1 MHAPWDSGLSTIA
14 AGFIKYF
21 VVPNALL
28 GHTYQEHDMQV
39 TTRLV
44 WDRCRS
50 SAIASAGVREQT
62 TFHDDNGCPA
72 LRQRIIHVEPGS
84 TAGFP
89 PAQGDDVLFVL
100 AGKGRLRLGA
110 ADDDHALV
118 PETGVYVRPG
128 ESYEIVADGDETLEV
143 VAVEI
148 PDPPTGIELG
158 ERRVTLNLNDAE
170 AQQATANREFRLVV
184 TPEAG
189 CPSITQFVGYIP
201 VGRAPDHFH
210 TYDEVLYVLSGE
222 GVLHIG
228 DSHEPVKAGACIHFS
243 PELVH
248 SLENSGTEPMQV
260 LGVFR
265 PAGSPSEAYYP
276 DGTRATY

>member
-1 MHAPWDSGLSTIA
+1 MEPI
-14 AGFIKYF
+14 
-21 VVPNALL
+21 
-28 GHTYQEHDMQV
+28 
-39 TTRLV
+39 TRLV
-44 WDRCRS
+44 WDSCG
-50 SAIASAGVREQT
+50 ASTSTTDGVRLQT
-62 TFHDDNGCPA
+62 TFHADNGCPS
-72 LRQRIIHVEPGS
+72 LRQRIIHVEAGS

-89 PAQGDDVLFVL
+89 PVVGDDVLFVL
-100 AGKGRLRLGA
+100 AGQGRLRLGA
-110 ADDDHALV
+110 DDEDHELV
-118 PETGVYVRPG
+118 AETGIYVQPG
-128 ESYEIVADGDETLEV
+128 ESYEIVADGDDTLELL
-143 VAVEI
+143 AVEV
-148 PDPPTGIELG
+148 PDPPSGVDVG
-158 ERRVTLNLNDAE
+158 ERRVTLRLCDAE
-170 AQQATANREFRLVV
+170 AQQATADREFRLVV

-189 CPSITQFVGYIP
+189 CPSVTQFVGSIP

-228 DSHEPVKAGACIHFS
+228 DSHEPVAAGACIHFS

-248 SLENSGTEPMQV
+248 SLENSGSEPMQV

>member
-1 MHAPWDSGLSTIA
+1 MES
-14 AGFIKYF
+14 
-21 VVPNALL
+21 
-28 GHTYQEHDMQV
+28 M
-39 TTRLV
+39 TRLV

-50 SAIASAGVREQT
+50 SATASAGVRQQT
-62 TFHDDNGCPA
+62 TFHADNGCPA

-89 PAQGDDVLFVL
+89 PASGDDVLFVL
-100 AGKGRLRLGA
+100 AGEGRLRLGA
-110 ADDDHALV
+110 EGDDHTLV
-118 PETGVYVRPG
+118 PETGIYVQPG
-128 ESYEIVADGDETLEV
+128 ESYEIVADGEATLEL
-143 VAVEI
+143 VAVEV
-148 PDPPTGIELG
+148 PDPPSAVALG
-158 ERRVTLNLNDAE
+158 ERRVTLHLNDAE

-184 TPEAG
+184 TPDAG
-189 CPSITQFVGYIP
+189 CPSVTQFVGSIP

-210 TYDEVLYVLSGE
+210 TYDEVLYILSGE

-228 DSHEPVKAGACIHFS
+228 DSHEPVAAGACIHFS

-248 SLENSGTEPMQV
+248 SLENSGDEPMQV

>member
-1 MHAPWDSGLSTIA
+1 MES
-14 AGFIKYF
+14 
-21 VVPNALL
+21 
-28 GHTYQEHDMQV
+28 

-50 SAIASAGVREQT
+50 SATASAGVRQQT
-62 TFHDDNGCPA
+62 TFHAENGCPA

-89 PAQGDDVLFVL
+89 PASGDDVLFVL
-100 AGKGRLRLGA
+100 AGEGRMRLGA
-110 ADDDHALV
+110 DGDDHTLV
-118 PETGVYVRPG
+118 PETGVYVQPG
-128 ESYEIVADGDETLEV
+128 ESYEIVADGEATLEV
-143 VAVEI
+143 LAVEV
-148 PDPPTGIELG
+148 PDPPSGVALG
-158 ERRVTLNLNDAE
+158 ERRVTLHLNDAE

-189 CPSITQFVGYIP
+189 CPSATQFVGYIP

-210 TYDEVLYVLSGE
+210 TYDEVLYILSGE

-228 DSHEPVKAGACIHFS
+228 DSHEPVAAGACIHFS

-248 SLENSGTEPMQV
+248 SLESSGDEPMQV

>member
-1 MHAPWDSGLSTIA
+1 MDTI
-14 AGFIKYF
+14 
-21 VVPNALL
+21 
-28 GHTYQEHDMQV
+28 
-39 TTRLV
+39 TRLV
-44 WDRCRS
+44 WDQCRS
-50 SAIASAGVREQT
+50 AGPASAGVREQR
-62 TFHDDNGCPA
+62 TFHADNGCPG

-89 PAQGDDVLFVL
+89 PASGDDVLFVL
-100 AGKGRLRLGA
+100 AGEGRLRLGA
-110 ADDDHALV
+110 DDDDRPLV
-118 PETGVYVRPG
+118 AETGIYVQPG

-143 VAVEI
+143 LAVEV
-148 PDPPTGIELG
+148 PDPPSGVDVG
-158 ERRVTLNLNDAE
+158 ERRVTLQLHDAE
-170 AQQATANREFRLVV
+170 AQQATADREFRLVV
-184 TPEAG
+184 TPGAG
-189 CPSITQFVGYIP
+189 CPSVTQFVGYIP

-228 DSHEPVKAGACIHFS
+228 DSHEPVAAGACIHFS
-243 PELVH
+243 PDLVH
-248 SLENSGTEPMQV
+248 SLENSGDEPMQV

>member
-1 MHAPWDSGLSTIA
+1 MES
-14 AGFIKYF
+14 
-21 VVPNALL
+21 
-28 GHTYQEHDMQV
+28 M
-39 TTRLV
+39 TRLI
-44 WDRCRS
+44 WDRCGS
-50 SAIASAGVREQT
+50 SSRIADGVRQQT
-62 TFHDDNGCPA
+62 TFHADNGCPG

-89 PAQGDDVLFVL
+89 PTSGDDVLFVL
-100 AGKGRLRLGA
+100 AGEGRLRLGA
-110 ADDDHALV
+110 DDDDHTLG
-118 PETGVYVRPG
+118 PETGVYVQPG
-128 ESYEIVADGDETLEV
+128 ESYEIVADGERTLELL
-143 VAVEI
+143 AVEV
-148 PDPPTGIELG
+148 PDPPRGIDLG
-158 ERRVTLNLNDAE
+158 ERKVTLQVNDAA

-184 TPEAG
+184 TPDTG
-189 CPSITQFVGYIP
+189 CPSVTQFVGYIP

-210 TYDEVLYVLSGE
+210 RYDEVLYILRGE

-228 DSHEPVKAGACIHFS
+228 DSHEPVAAGACIHFS

-248 SLENSGTEPMQV
+248 SLENSGSEPMQV

>member
-1 MHAPWDSGLSTIA
+1 MESA
-14 AGFIKYF
+14 
-21 VVPNALL
+21 
-28 GHTYQEHDMQV
+28 
-39 TTRLV
+39 TRLV

-50 SAIASAGVREQT
+50 SATASAGVRQQT
-62 TFHDDNGCPA
+62 TFNAENGCPA

-89 PAQGDDVLFVL
+89 PASGDDVLFVL
-100 AGKGRLRLGA
+100 AGEGRLRLGA
-110 ADDDHALV
+110 DGDDHTLV
-118 PETGVYVRPG
+118 PETGIYVQPG
-128 ESYEIVADGDETLEV
+128 ESYEIVADGEATLEV
-143 VAVEI
+143 LAVEV
-148 PDPPTGIELG
+148 PDPPSGVALG
-158 ERRVTLNLNDAE
+158 ERRVTLHLNDAE

-189 CPSITQFVGYIP
+189 CPSVTQFVGYIP

-210 TYDEVLYVLSGE
+210 TYDEVLYILSGE

-228 DSHEPVKAGACIHFS
+228 DSHEPVAAGACIHFS

-248 SLENSGTEPMQV
+248 SLENSGDEPMQV

>member
-1 MHAPWDSGLSTIA
+1 MEP
-14 AGFIKYF
+14 
-21 VVPNALL
+21 V
-28 GHTYQEHDMQV
+28 
-39 TTRLV
+39 TRLV
-44 WDRCRS
+44 WDSCGS
-50 SAIASAGVREQT
+50 STTTMEGVRQQT
-62 TFHDDNGCPA
+62 TFHAGNGCPA

-89 PAQGDDVLFVL
+89 PGSGDDVLFVL
-100 AGKGRLRLGA
+100 AGGGRLRLGA
-110 ADDDHALV
+110 DDHDHELA

-128 ESYEIVADGDETLEV
+128 ESYEIVADGDDTLELLA
-143 VAVEI
+143 VAV
-148 PDPPTGIELG
+148 PDPPSGIALG
-158 ERRVTLNLNDAE
+158 QRRVTLKLHDAE
-170 AQQATANREFRLVV
+170 TLKATADREFRLVV

-189 CPSITQFVGYIP
+189 CPSVTQFVGYIP

-210 TYDEVLYVLSGE
+210 TYDEVLYILSGE

-228 DSHEPVKAGACIHFS
+228 DSHEPVGAGACIHFS

-248 SLENSGTEPMQV
+248 SLENSGSEPMQV

>member
-1 MHAPWDSGLSTIA
+1 MES
-14 AGFIKYF
+14 
-21 VVPNALL
+21 
-28 GHTYQEHDMQV
+28 

-44 WDRCRS
+44 WDHCRS
-50 SAIASAGVREQT
+50 SATATAGVREQA
-62 TFHDDNGCPA
+62 TFHADNGCPG

-89 PAQGDDVLFVL
+89 PASGDDVLFVL
-100 AGKGRLRLGA
+100 AGEGRLRLGS
-110 ADDDHALV
+110 DDGDHSLV
-118 PETGVYVRPG
+118 PETGVYVQPG
-128 ESYEIVADGDETLEV
+128 ESYEIVADGDEPLELL
-143 VAVEI
+143 AVEV
-148 PDPPTGIELG
+148 PDPPSGVDVG
-158 ERRVTLNLNDAE
+158 ARRVTLNLNDAE

-189 CPSITQFVGYIP
+189 CPSSTQFVGYIP

-210 TYDEVLYVLSGE
+210 TYDEVLYILSGE

-228 DSHEPVKAGACIHFS
+228 DSHEPVAAGACIHFS

-248 SLENSGTEPMQV
+248 SLENSGDEPMQV